1 MNSHYLV
8 DFDPVFIA
16 LGPLKIH
23 WYGITYLIA
32 FACYWLLGLWLM
44 KIKSTG
50 WNKDQL
56 SDFMFYGA
64 MGVVVGGRLGWI
76 LFYNDVS
83 LLQDPLLVFKVW
95 QGGMS
100 FHGGLLGV
108 VIAMFYFK
116 HKTQKTFFQIADFV
130 APLVPAGIISV
141 RLGNFINGELWGRL
155 TDHSWGMIF
164 PQTLPLNLQLSSFAD
179 KAAWLE
185 VYQSGAM
192 DSYARHPSTLYEAFG
207 EGLVCFITVWL
218 AVYLAKKR
226 GTVSA
231 VFLMT
236 YAVARFSVEFV
247 REPDA
252 NRGFIFLDWITMGHI
267 LTIPLFLAAVLILW
281 FNRGNRI
288 VQDLPPGKKQAKKNK
303 QKS

>member
-23 WYGITYLIA
+23 WYGITYLIG
-32 FACYWLLGLWLM
+32 FACYWLLGLRLM
-44 KIKSTG
+44 KIKPTG
-50 WNKDQL
+50 WNKEQL

-64 MGVVVGGRLGWI
+64 MGVVVGGRVGWW
-76 LFYNDVS
+76 LFYNDIS

-116 HKTQKTFFQIADFV
+116 HQTHKTFFQIADFV
-130 APLVPAGIISV
+130 APLIPTGIISV

-155 TDHSWGMIF
+155 TNHSWGMIF
-164 PQTLPLNLQLSSFAD
+164 PQSLPSRLQSSIFAD
-179 KAAWLE
+179 KAAWLDA
-185 VYQSGAM
+185 YRHGAM
-192 DSYARHPSTLYEAFG
+192 DNYARHPSPLYEAFG

-218 AVYLAKKR
+218 AVYFAKKR

-231 VFLMT
+231 VFLIT

-247 REPDA
+247 RQPDA
-252 NRGFIFLDWITMGHI
+252 NRGFIFFDWMTMGHI
-267 LTIPLFLAAVLILW
+267 LTIPLLVAALLILW
-281 FNRGNRI
+281 FNRDNRI
-288 VQDLPPGKKQAKKNK
+288 IQDLPPQKARQKNK
-303 QKS
+303 QKN